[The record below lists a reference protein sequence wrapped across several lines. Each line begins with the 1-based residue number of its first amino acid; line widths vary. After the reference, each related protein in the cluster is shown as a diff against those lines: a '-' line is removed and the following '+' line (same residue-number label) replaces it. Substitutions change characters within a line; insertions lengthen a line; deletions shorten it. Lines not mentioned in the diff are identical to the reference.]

1 MLCWWGWSQLQNLE
15 TWLLTM
21 NYNTYEVLLGRDN
34 GYNKTVHVHDCMYE
48 DEARLLAEST
58 YGLPVL
64 RVLYKGSS
72 VSSNDYDYTNHIT
85 PRHMNTPDFTAIG
98 NLLLLIP
105 LLATVLI
112 VVEFWLPILIIA
124 FIVGLFVWYKNE

>member
-1 MLCWWGWSQLQNLE
+1 M
-15 TWLLTM
+15 
-21 NYNTYEVLLGRDN
+21 NTYEVLLQRDN
-34 GYNKTVHVHDCMYE
+34 GYNKTVIVDDCMYE

-124 FIVGLFVWYKNE
+124 FIVGTLLYVRLRLFLSSTSSPLTYRRR

>member
-1 MLCWWGWSQLQNLE
+1 M
-15 TWLLTM
+15 
-21 NYNTYEVLLGRDN
+21 NTYEVLLQRDN
-34 GYNKTVHVHDCMYE
+34 GYNKTVIVDDCMYE

-112 VVEFWLPILIIA
+112 VVEFWLPILIIS
-124 FIVGLFVWYKNE
+124 FIVGVFVWYKNE

>member
-1 MLCWWGWSQLQNLE
+1 
-15 TWLLTM
+15 M
-21 NYNTYEVLLGRDN
+21 NRYEVLLQRDN
-34 GYNKTVHVHDCMYE
+34 GYNKTVIVDDCMYE

-85 PRHMNTPDFTAIG
+85 PRHMNTPDFTAIC

-124 FIVGLFVWYKNE
+124 FIVGLFVWYKNK